1 LRVGA
6 GSDSC
11 RVGNEIGLGI
21 AQRKAGGG
29 HDQSPGRACKS
40 VSTLHLSNLLCINNL
55 NEARSLSR
63 LRAS

>member
-11 RVGNEIGLGI
+11 RVGNENGLGI
-21 AQRKAGGG
+21 ALRKTGGG

-40 VSTLHLSNLLCINNL
+40 VSTP
-55 NEARSLSR
+55 
-63 LRAS
+63 ASVESPLY